1 MCNRKHP
8 LTRLA
13 LIASGLLTSA
23 LAMAQQETTIGNVEW
38 SSDGNSTMR
47 TEGDFRILEM
57 QDNVRVTQGTL
68 VINGDE
74 AVFEYDAA
82 TNELL
87 KVTVIGTPVN
97 YQQTA
102 EDAQPVTGSSETI
115 ILYREVDTQETILE
129 FIGDAVVI
137 SADSTMHCQAIVYL
151 ADQELIREA
160 TGPCQ
165 GTLNSSSN

>member
-1 MCNRKHP
+1 MSNLSQLLKT
-8 LTRLA
+8 LSKMTLGM
-13 LIASGLLTSA
+13 LIAGHSI
-23 LAMAQQETTIGNVEW
+23 AQQETPIGNVEW
-38 SSDGNSTMR
+38 SSDGNSNMR
-47 TEGDFRILEM
+47 TEGNFRILEM

-87 KVTVIGTPVN
+87 KVTVIGEPVN

-102 EDAQPVTGSSETI
+102 EDAAPVTGSSETI
-115 ILYREVDTQETILE
+115 ILYREAGTRETILE
-129 FIGDAVVI
+129 FIGDAVVN
-137 SADSTMHCQAIVYL
+137 SAESTMHCQAIVYL

-165 GTLNSSSN
+165 GTLNSTSN